1 MVFMKKILYIIL
13 LSTYVFADVKYPS
26 LQDIKDNI
34 FFGKPLNLDGICSV
48 TDNMKKIKIKDI
60 NEKSQKIEIIGY
72 YDKTTKMP
80 SGSWEIKVDGKYL
93 DRKECYNFKQNFNIY
108 KKIKDYIYLPT
119 ADYTFESHDNKN
131 KVLTMNENFE
141 TTFYKLKDNQ
151 WVEERYYF
159 IIRETSIDYLITFTK
174 VKEYFETIRNK

>member
-1 MVFMKKILYIIL
+1 MRRILYVML
-13 LSTYVFADVKYPS
+13 LSTYVFADAKYPS

-93 DRKECYNFKQNFNIY
+93 DKKLTIEYERLNNLKE
-108 KKIKDYIYLPT
+108 
-119 ADYTFESHDNKN
+119 
-131 KVLTMNENFE
+131 
-141 TTFYKLKDNQ
+141 
-151 WVEERYYF
+151 
-159 IIRETSIDYLITFTK
+159 
-174 VKEYFETIRNK
+174 VKEGFLDTLDLIL

>member
-1 MVFMKKILYIIL
+1 MKKILYTIL
-13 LSTYVFADVKYPS
+13 LSTYVFADVKYLS

-80 SGSWEIKVDGKYL
+80 SGSWEIKVDDKYL
-93 DRKECYNFKQNFNIY
+93 DSKECYNFKQNFNIY
-108 KKIKDYIYLPT
+108 KKIKD
-119 ADYTFESHDNKN
+119 
-131 KVLTMNENFE
+131 
-141 TTFYKLKDNQ
+141 
-151 WVEERYYF
+151 
-159 IIRETSIDYLITFTK
+159 
-174 VKEYFETIRNK
+174 